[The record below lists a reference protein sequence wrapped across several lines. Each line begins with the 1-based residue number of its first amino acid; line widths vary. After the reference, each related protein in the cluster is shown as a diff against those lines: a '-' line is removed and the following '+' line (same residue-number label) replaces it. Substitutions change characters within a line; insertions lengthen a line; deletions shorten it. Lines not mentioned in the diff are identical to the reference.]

1 MFDWGFT
8 WLIKK
13 RKPKY
18 SFPSLARSELSGS
31 ELTQREDSGG
41 LVVWQE
47 GREAEERFMSATV
60 KQRKTGV
67 GECYPETRGGHLAS
81 EVKTAN
87 EIICHYVWEKLYPT
101 PFL

>member
-1 MFDWGFT
+1 MFDLGFT

-47 GREAEERFMSATV
+47 GREAEER
-60 KQRKTGV
+60 
-67 GECYPETRGGHLAS
+67 
-81 EVKTAN
+81 
-87 EIICHYVWEKLYPT
+87 
-101 PFL
+101 